1 MPEEA
6 PRPGT
11 SPPPAARPGGP
22 PPVADSPSRVQSRRP
37 QLIEWLQSDDIVA
50 FVSVRDPVERAK
62 SSYNWRKHT
71 CQETAAG
78 SYGKIMCS
86 PLDRV
91 FYECYTTLNA
101 FSEGSCDGSLC
112 GDGWN
117 ETSTIIK
124 RLELERGIP
133 SSIRWDGSVHSCEE
147 ARSILQDPSSTWPP
161 RVCPECGRVSSGADR
176 PPCARAA
183 HSAPHVMDV
192 AGYFSEMDPQLVREI
207 ATNIHGGALPGFP
220 ELGRLNPLYVVRNS
234 HISEDIN
241 IMMAHHEQQL
251 DFLLT
256 EAAHPADRSDLSAAK
271 RVAEREGVEGR
282 RLPTTHS
289 EYPEKADSYVSPAGE
304 ARLRGELRGDY
315 ELFDLLVGSQ
325 EQRALRPD

>member
-1 MPEEA
+1 
-6 PRPGT
+6 
-11 SPPPAARPGGP
+11 
-22 PPVADSPSRVQSRRP
+22 
-37 QLIEWLQSDDIVA
+37 
-50 FVSVRDPVERAK
+50 
-62 SSYNWRKHT
+62 
-71 CQETAAG
+71 
-78 SYGKIMCS
+78 
-86 PLDRV
+86 
-91 FYECYTTLNA
+91 
-101 FSEGSCDGSLC
+101 
-112 GDGWN
+112 
-117 ETSTIIK
+117 
-124 RLELERGIP
+124 
-133 SSIRWDGSVHSCEE
+133 
-147 ARSILQDPSSTWPP
+147 
-161 RVCPECGRVSSGADR
+161 
-176 PPCARAA
+176 
-183 HSAPHVMDV
+183 MDV
-192 AGYFSEMDPQLVREI
+192 AGYFSEMAPQLVREI